1 MSGLA
6 NISSISKLQCECRE
20 RLSVVIGIGR
30 MPRGLLR
37 LEGIALAGAALV
49 VYLHLDYSV
58 LALIALLV
66 SVDLSLLG
74 FLAGPRV
81 GTLTYNLAHTTAFP
95 LVLGAIGVL
104 ADGGVAVQ
112 IALAWLAHIG
122 IDRTLGLG
130 LKYPSGFKD
139 THLQRV

>member
-1 MSGLA
+1 
-6 NISSISKLQCECRE
+6 
-20 RLSVVIGIGR
+20 
-30 MPRGLLR
+30 MPRLLLR
-37 LEGIALAGAALV
+37 LEGGVLAAAALV

-58 LALIALLV
+58 LVLIALLV

-112 IALAWLAHIG
+112 VALAWLAHIG
-122 IDRTLGLG
+122 IDRALGLG

>member
-1 MSGLA
+1 
-6 NISSISKLQCECRE
+6 
-20 RLSVVIGIGR
+20 
-30 MPRGLLR
+30 MPRVLLR
-37 LEGIALAGAALV
+37 LEGGVLAAAALV

-81 GTLTYNLAHTTAFP
+81 GTLTYNVAHTTAFP
-95 LVLGAIGVL
+95 LALGAIGVL

-112 IALAWLAHIG
+112 VALAWLAHIG
-122 IDRTLGLG
+122 IDRALGLG

-139 THLQRV
+139 THLQRA

>member
-1 MSGLA
+1 
-6 NISSISKLQCECRE
+6 
-20 RLSVVIGIGR
+20 
-30 MPRGLLR
+30 MPRVLLR
-37 LEGIALAGAALV
+37 LEGGVLAAAALF

-112 IALAWLAHIG
+112 VALAWLAHIG
-122 IDRTLGLG
+122 IDRALGLG
-130 LKYPSGFKD
+130 LKYPSGGLPSESSD
-139 THLQRV
+139 VAGEIELRLGTPA

>member
-1 MSGLA
+1 
-6 NISSISKLQCECRE
+6 
-20 RLSVVIGIGR
+20 
-30 MPRGLLR
+30 MPRVLLR
-37 LEGIALAGAALV
+37 LEGIALAGAALS

-81 GTLTYNLAHTTAFP
+81 GTLTYNLAHTTAAP

-112 IALAWLAHIG
+112 VALVWLAHIG
-122 IDRTLGLG
+122 IDRALGLG